1 MNFSERFESIFK
13 RVLPSPF
20 TIAVVLTLFSVLIAI
35 VFTDSPK
42 GQNHFINVMGYWEK
56 GMWDSGLLA
65 FAIQMM
71 LMLVLGHTLALSPFV
86 SQVINRIIIYG
97 SSPAK
102 AAWLVTFFT
111 LLLAFFNW
119 GLGLIFGAIIA
130 RKVGE
135 KFSKEG
141 KKLNY
146 ALIGAAGYSGLMVWH
161 GGISGSAPA
170 KAAEFGNLKSMMSG
184 IIPEN
189 ELATLPNKIGF
200 NETVFSPMNLSL
212 FFVLLLLLPFLM
224 AWLARRTSSKVISI
238 KHQEKNIH
246 IPEKLLVG
254 AEKLDHSRI
263 LCLSFAC
270 LILAYSLYIP
280 LSLENFNWGF
290 INPNY
295 INLLLMGLA
304 LLFHSNFSNFLKA
317 IDKAIGGA
325 SGILIQ
331 FPLYFGIM
339 GIMKYSGLIG
349 EISDFFSSVSNE
361 QTLPLFT
368 FLSAGIVNV
377 FVPSGGGQWAI
388 QGPILIQA
396 AESLQV
402 PLAKNIMAMSYGD
415 QITNML
421 QPFWALPLLG
431 ITGLKAREII
441 PYTLILMLSGIVLFL
456 LALIL
461 F

>member
-1 MNFSERFESIFK
+1 MNFSERFESVFK
-13 RVLPSPF
+13 RILPSPF
-20 TIAVVLTLFSVLIAI
+20 TIAVVLTLLSLGIAYF
-35 VFTDSPK
+35 FTDSP
-42 GQNHFINVMGYWEK
+42 QSENHLSQVLGYWEK
-56 GMWDSGLLA
+56 GMWESGLLA

-71 LMLVLGHTLALSPFV
+71 LMLVLGHTLALSPFI
-86 SQVINRIIIYG
+86 SKLIDRILIFG

-135 KFSKEG
+135 KFAKEG

-146 ALIGAAGYSGLMVWH
+146 ALIGAAGYSGLMIWH

-170 KAAEFGNLKSMMSG
+170 KAAESGNLKSMMSG
-184 IIPEN
+184 VFSEQKIA
-189 ELATLPNKIGF
+189 ELPDQISF
-200 NETVFSPMNLSL
+200 SETVFSSMNLSIFL
-212 FFVLLLLLPFLM
+212 VLLISLPLIM
-224 AWLARRTSSKVISI
+224 AWIARKTSTKGIQIPIQKKTISI
-238 KHQEKNIH
+238 PDPILAGVER
-246 IPEKLLVG
+246 
-254 AEKLDHSRI
+254 LDHSRI
-263 LCLSFAC
+263 LGQGFAL
-270 LILAYSLYIP
+270 LILGYCFYIP
-280 LSLENFNWGF
+280 ISMVDFDWTF

-295 INLLLMGLA
+295 INLLLLGLA
-304 LLFHSNFSNFLKA
+304 LFFHSSFFNFLKG

-349 EISDFFSSVSNE
+349 DISGFFISISSETTLPIYTFFS
-361 QTLPLFT
+361 
-368 FLSAGIVNV
+368 AGLVNI

-388 QGPILIQA
+388 QGPVLIQA
-396 AESLQV
+396 AETLQT

-431 ITGLKAREII
+431 ITGLKAREIL
-441 PYTLILMLSGIVLFL
+441 PYTLLLMLFGSLVFILGLLLF
-456 LALIL
+456 
-461 F
+461 